1 MDTRG
6 TKKPNCANI
15 LQQLPPQNAFLARF
29 LGGGGGAARFLAV
42 KNPLLLFFE
51 LIVEPGLLL
60 TLLLVLFLLV
70 VVTLEFIVSTSD
82 RAGVWLLWLGENPPL
97 AGANS
102 L

>member
-29 LGGGGGAARFLAV
+29 LGGGGGAARFFAV
-42 KNPLLLFFE
+42 KKPLFFE

-60 TLLLVLFLLV
+60 TLLALFLLV

-82 RAGVWLLWLGENPPL
+82 RAGVWVLWLGENPPL